1 MIFGNFLTM
10 GPEEQQSFF
19 LTNIK
24 VLKVPIMRR
33 NEFEETAENREYVYS
48 EREKYIF

>member
-1 MIFGNFLTM
+1 M

-33 NEFEETAENREYVYS
+33 NEFEETCGEYVDS
-48 EREKYIF
+48 EREKYIFHKV